1 MLKGCEMDGF
11 PVREGASSEGRIPRF
26 AASNGEVTVEFVF
39 GGSPDEDP
47 QDRPRARR
55 PRPS

>member
-11 PVREGASSEGRIPRF
+11 HVREGASSGRIPRF

-47 QDRPRARR
+47 QD
-55 PRPS
+55 